1 ESSVLDKLLQN
12 SLDKAYGKQVLTWQ
26 GEISAVSQ
34 DAIRDTALAQSKTV
48 IDEWDQEFDKG
59 KVKKMKKMKQERRR
73 DSNPFQKLQNKRN
86 FWLMSHPAKMASLG
100 HRL

>member
-1 ESSVLDKLLQN
+1 ESSVVDELLQD

-26 GEISAVSQ
+26 GETSAISQ
-34 DAIRDTALAQSKTV
+34 DAIRDTASARSETI

-59 KVKKMKKMKQERRR
+59 KIKKMKKMKHERKR